1 MFIDTHCH
9 LTKEFY
15 SDIDKVIQDSK
26 NLGID
31 TFITAGCNDAENKEI
46 LEIIHKYP
54 EVYGVVGI
62 HPEDEDNYTL
72 KDIENLKEYLKDEK
86 VLGIGEIGLD
96 YHYEKYNKEKQILLF
111 EEQLKIAEQYQVPV
125 VIHSREATEDT
136 INILKKYHV
145 KGIIHSFSGSKETA
159 QIYLK
164 MGFKLGIN
172 GVVTF
177 KNAHLKE
184 VIKDLGIHNFVLETD
199 SPFLTPVP
207 FRGEQNIPG
216 YIKYIS
222 EFLKDYLN
230 VPLKD
235 IQKITRENTYQIFD
249 KMNK

>member
-1 MFIDTHCH
+1 
-9 LTKEFY
+9 
-15 SDIDKVIQDSK
+15 
-26 NLGID
+26 
-31 TFITAGCNDAENKEI
+31 
-46 LEIIHKYP
+46 
-54 EVYGVVGI
+54 
-62 HPEDEDNYTL
+62 
-72 KDIENLKEYLKDEK
+72 
-86 VLGIGEIGLD
+86 
-96 YHYEKYNKEKQILLF
+96 
-111 EEQLKIAEQYQVPV
+111 
-125 VIHSREATEDT
+125 
-136 INILKKYHV
+136 
-145 KGIIHSFSGSKETA
+145 
-159 QIYLK
+159 

-230 VPLKD
+230 VSLKD
-235 IQKITRENTYQIFD
+235 IEKITRENTYQIFD